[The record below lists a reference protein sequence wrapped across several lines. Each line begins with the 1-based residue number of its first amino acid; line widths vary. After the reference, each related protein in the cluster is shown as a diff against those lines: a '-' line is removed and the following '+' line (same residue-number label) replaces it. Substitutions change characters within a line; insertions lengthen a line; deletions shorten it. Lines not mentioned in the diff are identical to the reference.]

1 VDDERSV
8 DMAQPTNPPPKPGS
22 NQPDLIV
29 SIGGDLSLPQQ
40 AWGRYVSHATNCPQ
54 CRSLEAGRCS
64 DAERLHRDY
73 REISDEAFERLADEE
88 G

>member
-1 VDDERSV
+1 
-8 DMAQPTNPPPKPGS
+8 MAQPTNPPPKPGS

-40 AWGRYVSHATNCPQ
+40 AWGRYVGHATTCPR
-54 CRSLEAGRCS
+54 CRSHDAGKCD
-64 DAERLHRDY
+64 DAERLHRAYLD
-73 REISDEAFERLADEE
+73 ISDDAFEQLADEE